1 MGYNTEFE
9 QEYFLMRTG
18 VPLPETVASAYDLLE
33 CLRQSKEKAVW
44 KARRRA
50 DGALCI
56 VKIAYADQRRY
67 LRAEW
72 ECLNAMQSAKSR
84 HFPAP
89 LQYEQE
95 GNCAWLAR
103 SWCEGE
109 SLASL
114 VRENGFLPEKQV
126 IHYGMLLCD
135 ALNELHALGYV
146 LRDVKPENLV
156 IAPEEDSIALVDC
169 DAARQYNAQKAC
181 DTLFVVS
188 RQTAAPEQ
196 YGFSQSDMRTDVFGA
211 GRTLLYAAC
220 GCYRESQLDRV
231 QMSRRLKR
239 TILRATNLHP
249 ERRYPNGLALKQA
262 LQRCEKR
269 RGRPL
274 LAVAVLC
281 VAAIFVAGAARI
293 FPMTTNAPQA
303 AQPQSVEPPG
313 QEASL
318 ADLWHLEYHEFCA
331 DNYQAMLDSA
341 LTSYA
346 AHDEQSLADACEALI
361 AALYE
366 DPSLLQGEKVDYALL
381 SPLPE
386 DFFVVSNEQRIN
398 YGLWY
403 SAETLRRNLGAYG
416 EYVSHFFRCLDE
428 DLDSAARGE
437 RISSIYTYL
446 EMPLGERDEVL
457 DYALGDLVLLLGRAI
472 DTPPP

>member
-95 GNCAWLAR
+95 GNYAWLAR

-220 GCYRESQLDRV
+220 GC
-231 QMSRRLKR
+231 
-239 TILRATNLHP
+239 
-249 ERRYPNGLALKQA
+249 
-262 LQRCEKR
+262 
-269 RGRPL
+269 
-274 LAVAVLC
+274 
-281 VAAIFVAGAARI
+281 
-293 FPMTTNAPQA
+293 
-303 AQPQSVEPPG
+303 
-313 QEASL
+313 
-318 ADLWHLEYHEFCA
+318 
-331 DNYQAMLDSA
+331 
-341 LTSYA
+341 
-346 AHDEQSLADACEALI
+346 
-361 AALYE
+361 
-366 DPSLLQGEKVDYALL
+366 
-381 SPLPE
+381 
-386 DFFVVSNEQRIN
+386 
-398 YGLWY
+398 
-403 SAETLRRNLGAYG
+403 
-416 EYVSHFFRCLDE
+416 
-428 DLDSAARGE
+428 
-437 RISSIYTYL
+437 
-446 EMPLGERDEVL
+446 
-457 DYALGDLVLLLGRAI
+457 
-472 DTPPP
+472 